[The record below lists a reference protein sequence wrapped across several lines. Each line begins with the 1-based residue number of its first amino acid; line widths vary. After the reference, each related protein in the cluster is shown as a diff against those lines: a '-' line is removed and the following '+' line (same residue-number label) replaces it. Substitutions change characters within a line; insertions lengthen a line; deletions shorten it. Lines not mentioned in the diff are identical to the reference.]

1 MLSRYLTSAILL
13 ALLSP
18 APRVWACYAVIVGR
32 EASADGSVLVGHNEQ
47 NGGRRILNFRRIPR
61 RQFAEGASVGLRRGG
76 RLEQVPETWA
86 FLWSENPGLEF
97 SDAYLNEWGVGIV
110 SDRCATREDDYQT
123 LVGRGEIRS
132 GGIGYMLRRLV
143 AERARNAREGAELA
157 GKLVERFGYV
167 DTGRSHVI
175 ADPRE
180 AWVVAVV
187 R

>member
-61 RQFAEGASVGLRRGG
+61 RQFAEDASLGLRRGG

-86 FLWSENPGLEF
+86 FLWSENPG
-97 SDAYLNEWGVGIV
+97 
-110 SDRCATREDDYQT
+110 
-123 LVGRGEIRS
+123 
-132 GGIGYMLRRLV
+132 
-143 AERARNAREGAELA
+143 
-157 GKLVERFGYV
+157 
-167 DTGRSHVI
+167 
-175 ADPRE
+175 
-180 AWVVAVV
+180 
-187 R
+187 